1 MAIPQI
7 LQQLGKSRGL
17 TIPPQIKQM
26 ISFVKMSKNPQAAM
40 QQLIQNNPQLQQVMQ
55 MIQMSGKDPMA
66 LMETL
71 AKQKGIDPQEI
82 MDLLE

>member
-1 MAIPQI
+1 
-7 LQQLGKSRGL
+7 
-17 TIPPQIKQM
+17 
-26 ISFVKMSKNPQAAM
+26 M

-66 LMETL
+66 LMEML